1 MQYKILY
8 ACVSHLGKVRQ
19 TNQDNFICDGRYMEL
34 DGNDLIFPLCGACI
48 SSEGPLFGV
57 FDGMGGEQ
65 CGEIAAHIAAQLAS
79 GLKVKGNGMEQLAAF
94 CTEANQAICDRTKEL
109 DLRSIGTT
117 AAMLLFSQKII
128 LCNIGDSKV
137 FRFRRGELEQLSMDH
152 ICPAPFGVK
161 PPLSQSLGMP
171 ADEIR
176 IEPYFLKCNYVNG
189 DVYLICSDGLTD
201 MLTNE
206 EIGGIL
212 ASENVENAATQ
223 LLDKALE
230 KGGIDNTT
238 IILCKIEK
246 APLSIFQ
253 LKSLRKREV

>member
-8 ACVSHLGKVRQ
+8 ACVSHPGKVRR

-34 DGNDLIFPLCGACI
+34 DGSDLTFPLYGVRTT
-48 SSEGPLFGV
+48 SEAPLFGV

-65 CGEIAAHIAAQLAS
+65 CGEVAAHIAAKLAS
-79 GLKVKGNGMEQLAAF
+79 SLTVKGNGMEQLAAF
-94 CTEANQAICDRTKEL
+94 CTEANQAICERSTEL
-109 DLRSIGTT
+109 GLRSTGTT
-117 AAMLLFSQKII
+117 AAMLLFSQKPI
-128 LCNIGDSKV
+128 LCNIGDSRV
-137 FRFRRGELEQLSMDH
+137 FRFRRGELEQLSVDH
-152 ICPAPFGVK
+152 ICPAPFGRK

-176 IEPYFLKCNYVNG
+176 IEPYFLKSNYVNG
-189 DVYLICSDGLTD
+189 DLYLICSDGLTD

-206 EIGGIL
+206 EISGIL
-212 ASENVENAATQ
+212 AFEDVEKAATQ

-238 IILCKIEK
+238 IILCRVEK
-246 APLSIFQ
+246 EPLSIFQ
-253 LKSLRKREV
+253 RKSLRKREE